1 MDPFVRIVGVV
12 VFLSIA
18 VAAARMVWKV
28 LRRRKQL
35 ISIEKGSSASW
46 IDIRRGCFVLRWA
59 LLSEYA
65 TLREQRD
72 EIQFHIDWAL
82 SASERVQAARLLDER
97 RKIDKRLHGIQRK
110 YTSVRDAERSSPK
123 KQF

>member
-35 ISIEKGSSASW
+35 ISIEK
-46 IDIRRGCFVLRWA
+46 
-59 LLSEYA
+59 EYA